1 MFSLCYC
8 LDFGIFDKVKAPR
21 LFTYCCLVF
30 CLLHV
35 RLVSSQVNNFIK
47 IDAQIRNFGFDIGA
61 GLYKTNDFDNL
72 GLAYGVKIGPIN
84 HPKEI
89 PVINTGLPGSS
100 SFKLEKINYTWALRP
115 FIQKSIYLTKRKS
128 RFQVAY
134 SIDYGGSINAAYNWP
149 VYIWLY
155 QGRAPFDGYANV
167 RYDPSVHDPNLI
179 GGSSSFSR
187 GFKEGE
193 IIWGLGCFAAVTVE
207 WGSYRS
213 LKNSL
218 SLGVSNDIYMRKLP
232 ILYDESLNRFNFPAL
247 FVNFA
252 VGFGSDQ

>member
-1 MFSLCYC
+1 MK
-8 LDFGIFDKVKAPR
+8 GPR
-21 LFTYCCLVF
+21 LSTYCFAILS
-30 CLLHV
+30 LLIIDSAH
-35 RLVSSQVNNFIK
+35 SQVNNFIK
-47 IDAQIRNFGFDIGA
+47 IDGQIRNFGFDVGA

-72 GLAYGVKIGPIN
+72 GIAYGIRLGPIN

-100 SFKLEKINYTWALRP
+100 SFKLDKINYTWALRP
-115 FIQKSIYLTKRKS
+115 FIQKSIFLSKRKS

-134 SIDYGGSINAAYNWP
+134 SLDYGASVNAAYNWP

-167 RYDPSVHDPNLI
+167 RYDPSIHDPNLI
-179 GGSSSFSR
+179 GGSSSFSS
-187 GFKEGE
+187 GFKEGDL
-193 IIWGLGCFAAVTVE
+193 IWGIGGFASVTVE

-218 SLGVSNDIYMRKLP
+218 SLGVSNDIYMSKIPL
-232 ILYDESLNRFNFPAL
+232 LYTESLNRFNFPTL

-252 VGFGSDQ
+252 VGFGNDQ

>member
-1 MFSLCYC
+1 VS
-8 LDFGIFDKVKAPR
+8 APR
-21 LFTYCCLVF
+21 FFTYCYLIF
-30 CLLHV
+30 GIIINSYLKA
-35 RLVSSQVNNFIK
+35 QFNNFVK
-47 IDAQIRNFGFDIGA
+47 IDAQIRNFGFDA
-61 GLYKTNDFDNL
+61 GVGIHKTNEIDNV
-72 GLAYGVKIGPIN
+72 GFAYGVKLGPIN

-100 SFKLEKINYTWALRP
+100 SFKLDKINYVWAFRP
-115 FIQKSIYLTKRKS
+115 FIQKSIYLSKRKS

-134 SIDYGGSINAAYNWP
+134 SFDYGGSLNAAYSWP

-167 RYDPSVHDPNLI
+167 RYNPSIHEPNLI
-179 GGSSSFSR
+179 GGASSFSR
-187 GFKEGE
+187 GFKEGG
-193 IIWGLGCFAAVTVE
+193 IIWGLGCFAAATVE

-218 SLGVSNDIYMRKLP
+218 SLGISNDIFLQKLP
-232 ILYDESLNRFNFPAL
+232 LLHNESLNRFNFPAL

-252 VGFGSDQ
+252 VGFGSDH